1 MRLLV
6 DAQLPVRLVPLLIEL
21 GHDVVHTSELP
32 NGNRTPDREIT
43 RIAEVQDRI
52 VVTKDRDFVD
62 GHLLS
67 GAPRRLLLVSTGNI
81 RNDDLIDLFAGYSDA
96 WPMPST
102 TSTSSRWTATFSS
115 STGDDRVLILG
126 TVAAM

>member
-6 DAQLPVRLVPLLIEL
+6 DAHLPVRLVPLLIEL

-32 NGNRTPDREIT
+32 DGNRTADREIT
-43 RIAEVQDRI
+43 RIAENQDRI

-67 GAPRRLLLVSTGNI
+67 AEPRRLLLVSTGNI
-81 RNDDLIDLFAGYSDA
+81 RNDHLMDLFARNADA
-96 WPMPST
+96 L
-102 TSTSSRWTATFSS
+102 AIAF
-115 STGDDRVLILG
+115 DDVDFVELDRDVLIFHG
-126 TVAAM
+126 

>member
-6 DAQLPVRLVPLLIEL
+6 DAQLPVPLVPLLIEL

-32 NGNRTPDREIT
+32 DGNRTPDRKIT

-96 WPMPST
+96 LPMPST

>member
-6 DAQLPVRLVPLLIEL
+6 DAQLPVRLVPMLIEL

-32 NGNRTPDREIT
+32 EGNRTSDREIT
-43 RIAEVQDRI
+43 RIANIQDRI

-67 GAPRRLLLVSTGNI
+67 AEPRRLLLVSTGNI
-81 RNDDLIDLFAGYSDA
+81 RNDDFPLV
-96 WPMPST
+96 PV
-102 TSTSSRWTATFSS
+102 ATLAEGFGPLVS
-115 STGDDRVLILG
+115 
-126 TVAAM
+126 

>member
-6 DAQLPVRLVPLLIEL
+6 DAQLPVRLVALMTEL

-32 NGNRTPDREIT
+32 NGNRTPDREVT
-43 RIAEVQDRI
+43 RMAEVQDRI

-67 GAPRRLLLVSTGNI
+67 GSPRRLLLVSTGNI
-81 RNDDLIDLFAGYSDA
+81 SNDDLIDLFAGYANALTDA
-96 WPMPST
+96 
-102 TSTSSRWTATFSS
+102 F
-115 STGDDRVLILG
+115 DDVDFVELDRNVLILHG
-126 TVAAM
+126 

>member
-6 DAQLPVRLVPLLIEL
+6 DAQLPVRLVPMLIEL

-32 NGNRTPDREIT
+32 NGNRTADPEIT

-81 RNDDLIDLFAGYSDA
+81 RNDDLMDLFAAYSDA
-96 WPMPST
+96 LAS
-102 TSTSSRWTATFSS
+102 AF
-115 STGDDRVLILG
+115 DDVDFVELDRAVLILHG
-126 TVAAM
+126 

>member
-6 DAQLPVRLVPLLIEL
+6 DAQLPVPLVLLLIEL

-32 NGNRTPDREIT
+32 DGNRTPDRKIT

-67 GAPRRLLLVSTGNI
+67 GRLDDCSWCRR
-81 RNDDLIDLFAGYSDA
+81 A
-96 WPMPST
+96 
-102 TSTSSRWTATFSS
+102 TSATM
-115 STGDDRVLILG
+115 T
-126 TVAAM
+126 

>member
-1 MRLLV
+1 M
-6 DAQLPVRLVPLLIEL
+6 

-43 RIAEVQDRI
+43 GIAEVQDRI

-67 GAPRRLLLVSTGNI
+67 AEPRRLLLVSTGNI
-81 RNDDLIDLFAGYSDA
+81 RNDDLMVLFARYSEA
-96 WPMPST
+96 LA
-102 TSTSSRWTATFSS
+102 RQF
-115 STGDDRVLILG
+115 DDVDFVELDRAVLILHG
-126 TVAAM
+126 

>member
-6 DAQLPVRLVPLLIEL
+6 DAQLPVRLVPLLTDL

-32 NGNRTPDREIT
+32 NGNRTPDREIAG
-43 RIAEVQDRI
+43 IAEVQDRI

-67 GAPRRLLLVSTGNI
+67 AEPRRLLLVSSGNI
-81 RNDDLIDLFAGYSDA
+81 RNDDLMDLFARYSEA
-96 WPMPST
+96 LA
-102 TSTSSRWTATFSS
+102 RAF
-115 STGDDRVLILG
+115 DDVDFVELDRSVLILHG
-126 TVAAM
+126 

>member
-6 DAQLPVRLVPLLIEL
+6 DAQLPVRLVALMTEL
-21 GHDVVHTSELP
+21 GHDGVHTSELP

-67 GAPRRLLLVSTGNI
+67 GSPRRLLLVSTGNI
-81 RNDDLIDLFAGYSDA
+81 SNDDLIDLFAGYSNALADA
-96 WPMPST
+96 
-102 TSTSSRWTATFSS
+102 F
-115 STGDDRVLILG
+115 DEVDFVELDRNALILHG
-126 TVAAM
+126 